1 MLRLEASR
9 VSEQGN
15 AREPGVYCAVC
26 TEMIVP
32 VGHVSANDCVSQ
44 PTLWYVLSVPV
55 NRAVKNK
62 TKKFHHTLIIIL

>member
-1 MLRLEASR
+1 MAAGL
-9 VSEQGN
+9 VSAHGN
-15 AREPGVYCAVC
+15 AKEPGVYWAVC

-55 NRAVKNK
+55 NKAAKRK
-62 TKKFHHTLIIIL
+62 TLFN